1 MDPRSWARMYSSARR
16 YQSRSDV
23 YRGDEFEEEEETR
36 PEFLCPF
43 CAEDFDVV
51 GLCCH
56 IDEEHAAEAKNGV
69 PVHHFIFLSICLR
82 GGATSQRHSPISRKV
97 CHINASQLPRF
108 YLYYSFNSWSSSTE
122 YYVPRRRR
130 FRRGGSDL
138 SSMLRRELQEG
149 KLQSLLSGSSLSI
162 PSSHAEPDPLLNS
175 FIYNPSLV
183 DEPLSVKHVSSIK
196 ACSVAGSTVESLADR
211 AVQERKLSEEEQK
224 EKAQR
229 CEFVQGLL
237 MSTFL
242 DDNL

>member
-43 CAEDFDVV
+43 CAEDFDMV

-56 IDEEHAAEAKNGV
+56 IDEEHAAEAKNG
-69 PVHHFIFLSICLR
+69 
-82 GGATSQRHSPISRKV
+82 
-97 CHINASQLPRF
+97 
-108 YLYYSFNSWSSSTE
+108 
-122 YYVPRRRR
+122 
-130 FRRGGSDL
+130 
-138 SSMLRRELQEG
+138 EG

-183 DEPLSVKHVSSIK
+183 DEPLTVKHVSSIE
-196 ACSVAGSTVESLADR
+196 ACSVAGSAVESLADR
-211 AVQERKLSEEEQK
+211 AVEERKLSEEEQK

-237 MSTFL
+237 LSTFL